1 MYQSVQCI
9 IRNTVAVKHE
19 KQRGDIRFEL
29 DPLGH
34 QHCRQVQ
41 IQVTPRLEYQNPMQS
56 IK

>member
-1 MYQSVQCI
+1 MY
-9 IRNTVAVKHE
+9 NNKKKTVVVKHE

-41 IQVTPRLEYQNPMQS
+41 MQVTPRLEYQNPMQS